1 MRSMTL
7 GIIAALAALQGC
19 QNSCQQV
26 CVNMAEF
33 RDECGITASDAEVDS
48 CLDAMKD
55 AEKEDLQTCSEM
67 GSMTL
72 LRARWN
78 CEDVNLFRDVQESL
92 TEE

>member
-1 MRSMTL
+1 MTL
-7 GIIAALAALQGC
+7 GIIAAFTALQGC

-33 RDECGITASDAEVDS
+33 RDECGVSVSDAELDS
-48 CLDAMKD
+48 CMNTMKD
-55 AEKEDLQTCSEM
+55 AEMEDLSTCSEM
-67 GSMTL
+67 GTMAV

-92 TEE
+92 TE